1 MPGIMTG
8 KNIGTRACLLATAAL
23 SLASAPAAA
32 GDKNCS
38 LSMMAVSGGVS
49 YSHELE
55 AVPGEN
61 ASYAG
66 PAKKR
71 GRGPRREMIFNALLN
86 EAGER
91 GFRLDYQV
99 EVAAEKGPPRPPFQ
113 AQGKVPLRPGKQ
125 VLAASAG
132 GWKLYFRLDG
142 EACSG
147 EKGWERTGTL
157 SARLKCGRLSYPVSF
172 AYLTNEQYTAVLYE
186 EPAENTVRRLTVGL
200 LPGPSAFD
208 GTFQLQYV
216 ANLSEGGKTVTD
228 SQGKVLLS
236 PGGGSQKVSAGRGC
250 AFTVKAAR

>member
-1 MPGIMTG
+1 MPGVKYSI
-8 KNIGTRACLLATAAL
+8 ALLVCAAV
-23 SLASAPAAA
+23 PAAA
-32 GDKNCS
+32 AAADGDGTCT
-38 LSMMAVSGGVS
+38 LRMMAVKGGVS
-49 YSHELE
+49 YSHELP
-55 AVPGEN
+55 AVPGEQ

-71 GRGPRREMIFNALLN
+71 GRGPQREMIFNALLN

-91 GFRLDYQV
+91 GFRLDYQA

-113 AQGKVPLRPGKQ
+113 AQGKVPLRPGRQ

-132 GWKLYFRLDG
+132 GWKLYFKLDG
-142 EACSG
+142 KACAG
-147 EKGWERTGTL
+147 EKGWEKAGTL
-157 SARLKCGRLSYPVSF
+157 SGRLKCGRLSYPFSF

-216 ANLSEGGKTVTD
+216 LNLREGSRVMTD
-228 SQGKVLLS
+228 SQGKLLLA
-236 PGGGSQKVSAGRGC
+236 PGGGSQKASAGRGC
-250 AFTVKAAR
+250 TLTVKASR